1 MRQTK
6 SKKIITKKTEY
17 IPMTNIKSTNCGI
30 NIIEG
35 SIRGFDITTSQY
47 IDYSFMIDKYY
58 QLNTN
63 IQIILVLE
71 TKLNDS
77 NKLVKFKL
85 DMKQLN
91 NPSNSIE
98 HEFEML
104 PEGSITNEVIH
115 SFKLKKIEENQIYM
129 CRLTRVRVPNGHLNG
144 VWIHGIK
151 LQYNVSNC

>member
-1 MRQTK
+1 
-6 SKKIITKKTEY
+6 
-17 IPMTNIKSTNCGI
+17 MTNIKSTNCGI

-47 IDYSFMIDKYY
+47 IDYTFMIDKYY

-91 NPSNSIE
+91 NPSTSIE

-129 CRLTRVRVPNGHLNG
+129 CRLTRIRVPFGHLNG
-144 VWIHGIK
+144 VWMHGIK
-151 LQYNVSNC
+151 VNYNVSNC